1 MASDMSDELFKAYWH
16 CALGLVFGA
25 SAAHNL
31 LRLTVT
37 RKPINAINLALYAG
51 LTVWEL
57 HLVRK
62 HFTQDA
68 LR

>member
-1 MASDMSDELFKAYWH
+1 MASDMSDELFKGYWH
-16 CALGLVFGA
+16 CALGVVFGA

-31 LRLTVT
+31 MRFAAT
-37 RKPINAINLALYAG
+37 RTPTHAINLALYTG
-51 LTVWEL
+51 LALWEL